1 LELSSE
7 GRGDLEEHVKQV
19 RREEAMGK
27 EVLPEGITLV
37 SSNFLASR
45 ASLDVKRA
53 LLVEIEGL
61 QACFGRAN
69 EPTEEAL
76 SLPLSF

>member
-1 LELSSE
+1 
-7 GRGDLEEHVKQV
+7 
-19 RREEAMGK
+19 MGK